1 MGTKQSKTASKSA
14 PEMVGNLKLPEES
27 KQLDPQE
34 AYNEAKENFREGN
47 RLFRESKFDLAKDEY
62 AKA

>member
-1 MGTKQSKTASKSA
+1 
-14 PEMVGNLKLPEES
+14 MVGNLKLPEES